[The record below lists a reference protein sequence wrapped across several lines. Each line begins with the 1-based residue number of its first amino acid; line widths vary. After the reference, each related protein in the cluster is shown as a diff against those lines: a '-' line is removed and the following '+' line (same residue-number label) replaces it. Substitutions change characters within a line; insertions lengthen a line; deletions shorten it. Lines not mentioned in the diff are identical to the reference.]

1 MIQVRD
7 LAKSFNNRPVVR
19 SLSFSAPDGAITG
32 LLGANGAG
40 KTTTLRMI
48 CGVLQPESGSVTIDP
63 AGTGALLDHMGIYPR
78 LTVRE
83 NLAYFGM
90 LRGMPP
96 AALAGCIEQVLR
108 TLGLEAIADRRTAGL
123 SQGERMKTALGRAIL
138 HAPRNLLLD
147 EPTNGLDVPT
157 VRSLRDLLR
166 HWRDAGACVLFSSHV
181 LEEVSGLCDHVV
193 VIDRGSVVAQGSP
206 ASLCRQTDSASLE
219 DAFVKLTGTVGQASW
234 PVQAPVQAPVHAKEQ
249 AAC

>member
-1 MIQVRD
+1 MIQVQD
-7 LAKSFNNRPVVR
+7 LSKNFANRQVVR
-19 SLSFSAPDGAITG
+19 NLSFTARDGAITG

-48 CGVLQPESGSVTIDP
+48 CGVLQPESGSVTVDP
-63 AGTGALLDHMGIYPR
+63 AGTGALLDDMGIYPR

-96 AALAGCIEQVLR
+96 AALAGRIREVLA
-108 TLGLEAIADRRTAGL
+108 TLGLEAIADRRTAGF

-147 EPTNGLDVPT
+147 EPTSGLDVPT
-157 VRSLRDLLR
+157 VRSLRDLLKR
-166 HWRDAGACVLFSSHV
+166 LRDSGTCVVFSSHV
-181 LEEVSGLCDHVV
+181 LEEVRALCDNV
-193 VIDRGSVVAQGSP
+193 VIIAGG
-206 ASLCRQTDSASLE
+206 
-219 DAFVKLTGTVGQASW
+219 
-234 PVQAPVQAPVHAKEQ
+234 
-249 AAC
+249 

>member
-1 MIQVRD
+1 MIQVQD
-7 LAKSFNNRPVVR
+7 LAKSFDNRPVVR
-19 SLSFSAPDGAITG
+19 SLSFTAPDGAITG

-40 KTTTLRMI
+40 KSTTLRMI
-48 CGVLQPESGSVTIDP
+48 CGVLQPESGSVVVDDAGAADDP
-63 AGTGALLDHMGIYPR
+63 LVRQRRLGALLDHMGIYPR

-96 AALAGCIEQVLR
+96 AVLAERVSQVIV
-108 TLGLEAIADRRTAGL
+108 TLGLEAIADRRTAGF

-166 HWRDAGACVLFSSHV
+166 RWRDAGACVLFSSHV
-181 LEEVSGLCDHVV
+181 LEEVSALCDQV
-193 VIDRGSVVAQGSP
+193 VIVDRGRLVAQGSP
-206 ASLCRQTDSASLE
+206 AELCRQTDSASLE
-219 DAFVKLTGTVGQASW
+219 DAFVKLTSTGET
-234 PVQAPVQAPVHAKEQ
+234 